1 MILIDW
7 LIDWLALNTNQS
19 ILHVYTGLA
28 VVRVNS
34 ELIIYTRRFSV
45 TFETL
50 SVTVTLYIKA
60 SSSG

>member
-1 MILIDW
+1 
-7 LIDWLALNTNQS
+7 LALNTNQS

-28 VVRVNS
+28 VVRVSS

-50 SVTVTLYIKA
+50 STTVTLYIKA